1 MQRRGFLLSIGLLI
15 AALIGGGRWLFGNRL
30 HCRTDISYAELPKHL
45 QALSNQDF
53 ASAFSNLSTD
63 EIIRELCDRDVYDAD
78 GFHIQRVRDNAVDE
92 PLRAFADFSYT
103 ESELL
108 LYAMVARLQA
118 QGG

>member
-1 MQRRGFLLSIGLLI
+1 MQRRGFLLSIGLLV
-15 AALIGGGRWLFGNRL
+15 AALIGGGGWLFGNRF
-30 HCRTDISYAELPKHL
+30 HCRTDISYAELPQHL
-45 QALSNQDF
+45 QALSRQNF

-92 PLRAFADFSYT
+92 PLREFADFSYT

-108 LYAMVARLQA
+108 LYAMVARLHA